1 MGRKARYLMP
11 AHSLAEELVQK
22 GKMRLLP
29 PYNWSLR
36 QVADEVGCSP
46 GTVFK
51 WRKQLE
57 EHGTLVPE
65 KPNTTDWTTEQKFA
79 FVLESAP
86 LNELELGE
94 YCREQGLYPELLTE
108 WKLNCIQANTA
119 TVKKTDIDTRGDRK
133 RIKTLE
139 KELNRKEK
147 ALAETAA
154 LLVLRE
160 KCNALWEKDEEQ

>member
-1 MGRKARYLMP
+1 MP

-57 EHGTLVPE
+57 EQGTLAPE
-65 KPNTTDWTTEQKFA
+65 KPNTTDWSTEQKFA
-79 FVLESAP
+79 FVLESAC

-94 YCREQGLYPELLTE
+94 YCREQGLYPELLQE

-119 TVKKTDIDTRGDRK
+119 AVKKNDADTRGDRK
-133 RIKTLE
+133 RIKALE
-139 KELNRKEK
+139 KELTRKEK